1 MKNRKFILIFVAV
14 LMIVGVGSYAGYRHF
29 FGARKVI
36 VDSTEQGLKI
46 AEYANPDA
54 FITPLQLLDLMEN
67 DKGVVVIGALNP
79 TKGDSP
85 ISGSFTMWRN
95 DYSAKEGTYPYGGMA
110 NTVEEMEAILSKY
123 GVEKDTTIVV
133 YASNDHHDA
142 ARLWWQIKLLGHKDV
157 RYLDGGLNAWI
168 GAGYATGNANPSVE
182 ATNYKAPNPNT
193 AALAT
198 FEDVVAALTAPNTVI
213 VDTRSSD
220 EEKGVTTLSGAAGPG
235 KIPGSTW
242 INWTQAVREDTT
254 IKSRAELDAIYG
266 SLKDKNVI
274 TYCQSG
280 VRSAHT
286 LLILTQALGIE
297 NVKNYDGS
305 WIEWSYMH
313 YTQNDSKA
321 VVENGNR

>member
-1 MKNRKFILIFVAV
+1 MKNKK
-14 LMIVGVGSYAGYRHF
+14 LMIVVVVLLMVVGVGGYFGYNHF
-29 FGARKVI
+29 FGTRKVI

-79 TKGDSP
+79 TKADSP
-85 ISGSFTMWRN
+85 ISGSFTMWRPA
-95 DYSAKEGTYPYGGMA
+95 YSASEGVYNYGGMA
-110 NTVEEMEAILSKY
+110 NTVEEMETILSNF
-123 GVEKDTTIVV
+123 GVKQDTTIVV

-168 GAGYATGNANPSVE
+168 GAGYATGNANPTVE
-182 ATNYKAPNPNT
+182 ATNYKAPNPKT

-198 FEDVVAALTAPNTVI
+198 FDDVVAALADSNTI
-213 VDTRSSD
+213 ILDTRAAN
-220 EEKGVTTLSGAAGPG
+220 EEKGETTLAGAAGPG
-235 KIPGSTW
+235 KIPGATW
-242 INWTQAVREDTT
+242 INWTQSVREDTT
-254 IKSRAELDAIYG
+254 LKSRAELDAIYG
-266 SLKDKNVI
+266 SLKGKNVI

-286 LLILTQALGIE
+286 LLILTQVLGIE

-313 YTQNDSKA
+313 YTQNNPKA